1 VQTPSPSPDDKELV
15 YLSDSGGHGNLWILN
30 LVDGKTRQLTFHRDP
45 KIAVGVPV
53 WSPDGANIAYVL
65 RGGSGWNVDQWV
77 IHPNGTG
84 ARKLLDQSGWA
95 CWSADSKWIYLSP
108 PTGEGFSVAKISLT
122 GGSPTL
128 VQKDGVKPSIATD
141 GTLYFT
147 RTLTRADGGSEMQV
161 LAAKPDSRE
170 GRVIGR
176 ISSYRLMSRVVMQP
190 TLSPDGKW
198 LSLLLS
204 DSTTTNI
211 WRMSTADGSLQQV
224 TDYTGQSTFIGRRVS
239 WSSDGRSIYA
249 AVGKAE
255 SDIVLL
261 GNLVSR

>member
-1 VQTPSPSPDDKELV
+1 
-15 YLSDSGGHGNLWILN
+15 
-30 LVDGKTRQLTFHRDP
+30 
-45 KIAVGVPV
+45 
-53 WSPDGANIAYVL
+53 
-65 RGGSGWNVDQWV
+65 
-77 IHPNGTG
+77 
-84 ARKLLDQSGWA
+84 
-95 CWSADSKWIYLSP
+95 
-108 PTGEGFSVAKISLT
+108 
-122 GGSPTL
+122 
-128 VQKDGVKPSIATD
+128 
-141 GTLYFT
+141 
-147 RTLTRADGGSEMQV
+147 
-161 LAAKPDSRE
+161 
-170 GRVIGR
+170 
-176 ISSYRLMSRVVMQP
+176 LMSRVVMQP